1 MIKFPMYFKVEAKAA
16 HGIATNWS
24 AKENHLAPIPSAI
37 PPEFAGPGGGYSPEA
52 LFGIALLNCLI
63 ATLKVYCEKSH
74 VRFEEVLAE
83 ANVKVDKES
92 AATSFFISHVEIDI
106 KVKGSSDIE
115 KVTKLLD
122 AAIKDCAISNSIKSC
137 KTFTKSVT

>member
-1 MIKFPMYFKVEAKAA
+1 MIKFPMHFKVEAKSAS
-16 HGIATNWS
+16 GIATNWS
-24 AKENHLAPIPSAI
+24 AKENHLPPIPSAI

-52 LFGIALLNCLI
+52 LFGIAVLNCLI
-63 ATLKVYCEKSH
+63 ATFKVYCEKSN
-74 VRFEEVLAE
+74 VQFEELKAK
-83 ANVKVDKES
+83 ADIKVDKEP
-92 AATSFFISHVEIDI
+92 AATSFFISQVDIDI
-106 KVKGSSDIE
+106 QVKGSSDVE